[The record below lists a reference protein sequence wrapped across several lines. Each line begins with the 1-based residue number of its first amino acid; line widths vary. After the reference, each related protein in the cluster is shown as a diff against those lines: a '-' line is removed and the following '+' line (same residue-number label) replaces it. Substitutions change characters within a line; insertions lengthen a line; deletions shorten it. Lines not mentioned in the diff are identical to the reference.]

1 MKKLVKFSDENLIKE
16 IELYLQLDSEN
27 TNVEKYNYFI
37 RRIKDKLSIMD
48 EIIKKY
54 ERMKEEISKEM
65 YNIIIIYIL
74 VNILIIIILRI

>member
-74 VNILIIIILRI
+74 VNMFIIIILRI

>member
-74 VNILIIIILRI
+74 VNMLIIIILRI

>member
-37 RRIKDKLSIMD
+37 RRIKDKLNIMD

-74 VNILIIIILRI
+74 VNMLIIIILRI

>member
-37 RRIKDKLSIMD
+37 RRIKDKLNIMD

-65 YNIIIIYIL
+65 YNIIMIYIL
-74 VNILIIIILRI
+74 VNMLIIIILRI

>member
-37 RRIKDKLSIMD
+37 RRIKDKLNIMD

-65 YNIIIIYIL
+65 YNIIMIYIL
-74 VNILIIIILRI
+74 VNMFIIIILRI

>member
-37 RRIKDKLSIMD
+37 RRIKDKLNIMD